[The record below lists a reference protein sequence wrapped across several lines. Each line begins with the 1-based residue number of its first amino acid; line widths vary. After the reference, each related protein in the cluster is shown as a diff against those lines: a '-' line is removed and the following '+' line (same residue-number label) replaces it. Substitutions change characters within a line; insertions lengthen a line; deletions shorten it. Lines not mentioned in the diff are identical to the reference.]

1 MDLLAPLNPA
11 ERETLILSIKVA
23 LLSCAASL
31 PFALA
36 TGWFLAR
43 HRFPGKALL
52 DGLVNL
58 PLVMPPVTTGYLLLL
73 VLGRKG
79 VLGHYL
85 DSWFGITLPFTLAA
99 PVIASAIVSF
109 PLVVRAI
116 RVAVEM
122 VDPSLEEAAET
133 LGAGPLRRFLT
144 ITVPLA
150 IPGILGGAVLGF
162 ARSLG
167 EFGATITFA
176 GNIAGETRTLPLAV
190 YTMMQ
195 IPGRE
200 GSAFRLVFIS
210 ICVSFLA
217 LFAGNLL
224 ARNDRR
230 DDAGGPSHA

>member
-1 MDLLAPLNPA
+1 MELLAPLSPA
-11 ERETLILSIKVA
+11 ECATLILSIKVG
-23 LLSCAASL
+23 LLSCLGSL
-31 PFALA
+31 PFALVM
-36 TGWFLAR
+36 GWFLAR
-43 HRFPGKALL
+43 HQFPGKALL

-58 PLVMPPVTTGYLLLL
+58 PLVMPPVTTGYLLLV
-73 VLGRKG
+73 VLGRRG
-79 VLGHYL
+79 PLGRQL
-85 DSWFGITLPFTLAA
+85 DAWFGVTIPFSLAA

-122 VDPSLEEAAET
+122 VDPGLEQAAET
-133 LGAGPLRRFLT
+133 LGAGPIRRFLT

-150 IPGILGGAVLGF
+150 FPGILAGAILGF

-176 GNIAGETRTLPLAV
+176 GNIEGVTRTLPLAV

-200 GSAFRLVFIS
+200 AFAFRLVLIS
-210 ICVSFLA
+210 IGVSLLA
-217 LFAGNLL
+217 LLVGNLL
-224 ARNDRR
+224 ARTPARR
-230 DDAGGPSHA
+230 

>member
-1 MDLLAPLNPA
+1 MEWFAPLSSA
-11 ERETLILSIKVA
+11 ECQTLVLSVKVG
-23 LLSCAASL
+23 LLSCLGSL
-31 PFALA
+31 PFALV

-43 HRFPGKALL
+43 HQFPGKALV

-58 PLVMPPVTTGYLLLL
+58 PLVMPPVTTGYLLLVL
-73 VLGRKG
+73 LGRRG
-79 VLGHYL
+79 ILGRYL
-85 DSWFGITLPFTLAA
+85 DVWFGLTIPFSLTA

-122 VDPSLEEAAET
+122 VDPGLEQAAET

-150 IPGILGGAVLGF
+150 LPGILGGAVLGF

-176 GNIAGETRTLPLAV
+176 GNLDGVTRTLPLAV
-190 YTMMQ
+190 HTMMQ
-195 IPGRE
+195 IPGHE
-200 GSAFRLVFIS
+200 AAAFRLVLVS
-210 ICVSFLA
+210 IVVSLLA
-217 LFAGNLL
+217 LCAGNLL
-224 ARNDRR
+224 TKTPERA
-230 DDAGGPSHA
+230 

>member
-1 MDLLAPLNPA
+1 MELLAPLSPA
-11 ERETLILSIKVA
+11 ECATLILSIKVG
-23 LLSCAASL
+23 LLSCLGSL
-31 PFALA
+31 PFALVM
-36 TGWFLAR
+36 GWFLAR
-43 HRFPGKALL
+43 HQFPGKALL

-58 PLVMPPVTTGYLLLL
+58 PLVMPPVTTGYLLLV
-73 VLGRKG
+73 VLGRRGLLGRPLDAWLG
-79 VLGHYL
+79 VT
-85 DSWFGITLPFTLAA
+85 IPFSLAA

-122 VDPSLEEAAET
+122 VDPGLEQAAET
-133 LGAGPLRRFLT
+133 LGAGPIRRFLT

-150 IPGILGGAVLGF
+150 FPGILAGAILGF

-176 GNIAGETRTLPLAV
+176 GNIEGVTRTLPLAV

-200 GSAFRLVFIS
+200 ALAFRLVLIS
-210 ICVSFLA
+210 IGVSLLA
-217 LFAGNLL
+217 LLVGNLL
-224 ARNDRR
+224 ARTPARR
-230 DDAGGPSHA
+230 

>member
-1 MDLLAPLNPA
+1 MELFAPLSSA
-11 ERETLILSIKVA
+11 ECQTLILSVKVG
-23 LLSCAASL
+23 LLSCLGSL
-31 PFALA
+31 PLALVV
-36 TGWFLAR
+36 GWFLAR

-52 DGLVNL
+52 DGIVNL
-58 PLVMPPVTTGYLLLL
+58 PLVMPPVTTGYLLLV
-73 VLGRKG
+73 VLGRRG
-79 VLGHYL
+79 LLGKHL
-85 DSWFGITLPFTLAA
+85 DAWFGLTIPFSLAA

-122 VDPSLEEAAET
+122 VDPGLEQAAET

-150 IPGILGGAVLGF
+150 FPGILGGAVLGF

-176 GNIAGETRTLPLAV
+176 GNIEGVTRTLPLAV

-195 IPGRE
+195 IPGHE
-200 GSAFRLVFIS
+200 AFAFRLVLIS
-210 ICVSFLA
+210 IGVSLLA

-224 ARNDRR
+224 ARAPARR
-230 DDAGGPSHA
+230 

>member
-1 MDLLAPLNPA
+1 MELLAPLSPA
-11 ERETLILSIKVA
+11 ECQTLILSVKVG
-23 LLSCAASL
+23 LLSCLGSL
-31 PFALA
+31 PFALVV
-36 TGWFLAR
+36 GWFLAR

-52 DGLVNL
+52 DGVVNL
-58 PLVMPPVTTGYLLLL
+58 PLVMPPVTTGYLLLV
-73 VLGRKG
+73 VLGRRG
-79 VLGHYL
+79 LLGRHL
-85 DSWFGITLPFTLAA
+85 DAWFGVTIPFSLAA

-122 VDPSLEEAAET
+122 VDPGLEQAAET

-150 IPGILGGAVLGF
+150 FPGILGGAVLGF

-176 GNIAGETRTLPLAV
+176 GNIEGVTRTLPLAV

-195 IPGRE
+195 IPSHE
-200 GSAFRLVFIS
+200 AFAFRLVLIS
-210 ICVSFLA
+210 IGVSLLA

-224 ARNDRR
+224 ARIPARR
-230 DDAGGPSHA
+230 